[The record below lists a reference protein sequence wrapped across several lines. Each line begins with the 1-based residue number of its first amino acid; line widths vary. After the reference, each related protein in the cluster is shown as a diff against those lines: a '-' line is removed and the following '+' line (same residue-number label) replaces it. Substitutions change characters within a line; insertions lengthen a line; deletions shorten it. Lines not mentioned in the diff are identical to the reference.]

1 MNEIRPVSGYRVEQ
15 VMATWMSARAR
26 LLNDDPALE
35 HDEAALTELLGPIE
49 GDAKDLIA
57 RVCRAAKHA
66 EAMSKAAKEI
76 AAKTTA
82 RQKRYDTRY
91 EALRGIALSMMEAM
105 GTRHEEYPDL
115 TVSISA
121 GRRGVHISDPL
132 KVPDV
137 YVEIKTERIPDKAT
151 IAADLNAG
159 REVPG
164 AELRNGM
171 ETITIRM
178 S

>member
-1 MNEIRPVSGYRVEQ
+1 MNDAPNAWRIEQ
-15 VMATWMSARAR
+15 VLSVWQSARAR
-26 LLNDDPALE
+26 FLNDDPTLE
-35 HDEAALTELLGPIE
+35 HDEAALTELLGPVE
-49 GDAKDLIA
+49 GDAKELLV

-66 EAMSKAAKEI
+66 EAMSKAAKET

-82 RQKRYDTRY
+82 RHKRYDARHDT
-91 EALRGIALSMMEAM
+91 LRGLAFAMMEAM
-105 GTRHEEYPDL
+105 GTRREEFPDL
-115 TVSISA
+115 TVNISA
-121 GRRGVHISDPL
+121 GRQGVHISDPL
-132 KVPDV
+132 KVPDI
-137 YVEIKTERIPDKAT
+137 YVEIKTERVPDKAT
-151 IAADLNAG
+151 IAADLKAG